1 MSNEALLDD
10 FKIPSWDDLSQT
22 YAEKW
27 IEEKNKLWGQLK
39 ENFRALVEN
48 YRTGKQ
54 SVYKLSDG
62 PYAQHYIQA
71 FRELFKDSGYAA
83 TPGEWERPTTGATKF
98 MELYITLPDCF
109 SRQGL

>member
-1 MSNEALLDD
+1 MSSEALLDD
-10 FKIPSWDDLSQT
+10 YEIPSWDSLSSQ

-27 IEEKNKLWGQLK
+27 LDEKRKFWDQLK
-39 ENFRALVEN
+39 ENFRASIGA

-54 SVYKLSDG
+54 SIYKLTDG

-83 TPGEWERPTTGATKF
+83 TPGEWERPTTGATKT

-109 SRQGL
+109 TRQGI